1 MVIPRLAED
10 TLQRWLTAGRRKPLV
25 LRGARQVGKTTL
37 VRRFAAAAG
46 MPLCEVNLERHLYLD
61 RVFESLDTGRMLR
74 ELEALGGTRL
84 DGALLFLDE
93 VQATPR
99 ALPAL
104 RYLYEDRPDLPVVA
118 AGSLLEFTLAEHGF
132 SMPVGRIQYL
142 HLGPLT
148 FREFLAAV
156 DPAAGDPAATD
167 PDEPPTEAAHRR
179 LGRRLR
185 EYLVVGGLPEA
196 VLAYRETGSPMEV
209 AAVHRSIAS
218 TYEDDFAKYAR
229 RTPLAR
235 LQRLFRLVPR
245 SVGHPVTY
253 RRLDPDARAAE
264 VSRAIDLL
272 VKARVCHRVSHSHCS
287 GLPLGADAGHHA
299 SKLLILDVGLMN
311 HLCGLDLADI
321 EALDDIRLVNE
332 GGMAEQYVGQQL
344 VSLSGGEHPP
354 ELHYWL
360 RHARR
365 GNAEIDYVI
374 SHRDWIVPIEVKA
387 GRSGS
392 LKSLLHFAHEK
403 RPPLAVRFDA
413 NPPGVQTVRHAIR
426 TAAGTQDVTA
436 RILSLP
442 LYAVEALPRLLQAQ
456 RSMLGPPTMP
466 PGDDLH
472 AA

>member
-1 MVIPRLAED
+1 MH
-10 TLQRWLTAGRRKPLV
+10 RWLAARRRKPLV

-37 VRRFAAAAG
+37 VRQFAAAAG
-46 MPLCEVNLERHLYLD
+46 MALCEVNLERHLYLD
-61 RVFESLDTGRMLR
+61 RVFESLDTGRILR
-74 ELEALGGTRL
+74 ELETLGGTRL

-118 AGSLLEFTLAEHGF
+118 AGSLLEFTLSEHGF

-148 FREFLAAV
+148 YREFLAAV
-156 DPAAGDPAATD
+156 DPVAGDPAAAD
-167 PDEPPTEAAHRR
+167 PDTPPTDAEHRR

-196 VLAYRETGSPMEV
+196 VLAYRETGSPVEV

-229 RTPLAR
+229 RTPRAR

-245 SVGHPVTY
+245 SVGRPVTY
-253 RRLDPDARAAE
+253 RRLDPDARAAD
-264 VSRAIDLL
+264 VRRAIDLL
-272 VKARVCHRVSHSHCS
+272 VKARVCHEVSHSHCS
-287 GLPLGADAGHHA
+287 GLPLGADAGNHA
-299 SKLLILDVGLMN
+299 SKLLFMDVGLMN
-311 HLCGLDLADI
+311 HLCGLILPDV
-321 EALDDIRLVNE
+321 EALDDTRLVNE
-332 GGMAEQYVGQQL
+332 GGMVEQYVGQQL
-344 VSLSGGEHPP
+344 ASLSGGDHPP

-374 SHRDWIVPIEVKA
+374 AHRDWIVPIEVKA

-392 LKSLLHFAHEK
+392 LKSLLQFVHEK
-403 RPPLAVRFDA
+403 RPPIVVRFDA
-413 NPPGVQTVRHAIR
+413 NPPSVQTVHHAIR
-426 TAAGTQDVTA
+426 TAAGTRDVTA
-436 RILSLP
+436 RVLSLP
-442 LYAVEALPRLLQAQ
+442 LYAVDALPRLLRAQ
-456 RSMLGPPTMP
+456 RRALGLPPTR
-466 PGDDLH
+466 PGEARDLD
-472 AA
+472 

>member
-1 MVIPRLAED
+1 MVMTRLAED
-10 TLQRWLTAGRRKPLV
+10 ALHRWLTARRRKPLV

-37 VRRFAAAAG
+37 VRQFAAAAG
-46 MPLCEVNLERHLYLD
+46 LALCEVNLERHLYLD
-61 RVFESLDTGRMLR
+61 RVFERLDTGRMLR
-74 ELEALGGTRL
+74 ELETLGGTRL

-148 FREFLAAV
+148 YREFLAAV

-167 PDEPPTEAAHRR
+167 PDTPPTDAEHRR
-179 LGRRLR
+179 FGRRLR
-185 EYLVVGGLPEA
+185 EYLMVGGLPEA
-196 VLAYRETGSPMEV
+196 VLAYRESGSPVEV

-218 TYEDDFAKYAR
+218 TYEDDFAKYAS
-229 RTPLAR
+229 RTPRAR

-245 SVGHPVTY
+245 CVGRPVTY

-272 VKARVCHRVSHSHCS
+272 VKARVCHQVSHSHCS
-287 GLPLGADAGHHA
+287 GMPLGADAGNHA
-299 SKLLILDVGLMN
+299 SKLLFMDVGLMN
-311 HLCGLDLADI
+311 HLCGLDLPDI
-321 EALDDIRLVNE
+321 EALDDTRLVNE

-344 VSLSGGEHPP
+344 ASLSGGDRPP

-374 SHRDWIVPIEVKA
+374 AHRDWIVPIEVKA

-392 LKSLLHFAHEK
+392 LKSLLQFVHEK
-403 RPPLAVRFDA
+403 RPPIAVRFDA
-413 NPPGVQTVRHAIR
+413 NPPTVQTAHHAIR
-426 TAAGTQDVTA
+426 TAAGTRDVTA

-442 LYAVEALPRLLQAQ
+442 LYAVEALPRLLRAQ
-456 RSMLGPPTMP
+456 RSGRSSSR
-466 PGDDLH
+466 
-472 AA
+472 

>member
-1 MVIPRLAED
+1 MKRLAED
-10 TLQRWLTAGRRKPLV
+10 TLHRWLAARRRKPLV

-37 VRRFAAAAG
+37 VRRFAAAVG
-46 MPLCEVNLERHLYLD
+46 MALCEVNLERHLYLD
-61 RVFESLDTGRMLR
+61 RVFESLDTGRILR
-74 ELEALGGTRL
+74 ELETLGGTRL
-84 DGALLFLDE
+84 DGAVLFLDE
-93 VQATPR
+93 VQSTPH

-118 AGSLLEFTLAEHGF
+118 AGSLLEFILAEHGF

-156 DPAAGDPAATD
+156 DPAAVEPVDDLA
-167 PDEPPTEAAHRR
+167 PDRPPIEAAHRR
-179 LGRRLR
+179 LARRLR
-185 EYLVVGGLPEA
+185 EYLLVGGLPEA
-196 VLAYRETGSPMEV
+196 VLAYCESGSTVEV

-235 LQRLFRLVPR
+235 LQRLFRLMPR
-245 SVGHPVTY
+245 AVGQPVTY
-253 RRLDPDARAAE
+253 RRLDPDARAAD
-264 VSRAIDLL
+264 VGRAIDLL

-287 GLPLGADAGHHA
+287 GLPLGADAGNRA
-299 SKLLILDVGLMN
+299 TKLLFMDVGLMN
-311 HLCGLDLADI
+311 YLCGLDLTDI

-332 GGMAEQYVGQQL
+332 GSMAEQVVGQQL
-344 VSLSGGEHPP
+344 ASLGGGDRPP

-365 GNAEIDYVI
+365 GNAEVDYVI
-374 SHRDWIVPIEVKA
+374 SHRGWIVPIEVKA

-392 LKSLLHFAHEK
+392 LKSLLQFVHEK
-403 RPPLAVRFDA
+403 RPPVAVRFDA
-413 NPPGVQTVRHAIR
+413 NPPSLQTVSHAIR
-426 TAAGTQDVTA
+426 TAEGAEDVTA

-442 LYAVEALPRLLQAQ
+442 LYAVEALPRLLQAL
-456 RSMLGPPTMP
+456 RPDARPGTRVARDEHPT
-466 PGDDLH
+466 D
-472 AA
+472 

>member
-1 MVIPRLAED
+1 MKRLAED
-10 TLQRWLTAGRRKPLV
+10 TLHRWLTARRRKPLV
-25 LRGARQVGKTTL
+25 MRGARQVGKTTL
-37 VRRFAAAAG
+37 VRQFAAAAG
-46 MPLCEVNLERHLYLD
+46 MALCEVNLERHLYLD
-61 RVFESLDTGRMLR
+61 GVFESLDTGRILR
-74 ELEALGGTRL
+74 ELETLGGTRL
-84 DGALLFLDE
+84 DRAVLFLDE
-93 VQATPR
+93 VQATPH

-118 AGSLLEFTLAEHGF
+118 AGSLLEFTLADHGF

-148 FREFLAAV
+148 FREFLHAV
-156 DPAAGDPAATD
+156 DPAAAEWTASLD
-167 PDEPPTEAAHRR
+167 PDAPLPYAGHRR
-179 LGRRLR
+179 LGQRLR
-185 EYLVVGGLPEA
+185 EYLLVGGLPEA
-196 VLAYRETGSPMEV
+196 VLAYRESGSPVEV
-209 AAVHRSIAS
+209 TAVHRSIAS

-245 SVGHPVTY
+245 WVGHPVSY

-264 VSRAIDLL
+264 VSHALDLL
-272 VKARVCHRVSHSHCS
+272 VKARICHRVSHSHCS
-287 GLPLGADAGHHA
+287 GMPLGADAGNHA
-299 SKLLILDVGLMN
+299 SKLLFMDVGLMN
-311 HLCGLDLADI
+311 HVCGLDLTDI

-344 VSLSGGEHPP
+344 ASLSGGDQPP

-374 SHRDWIVPIEVKA
+374 QHRDWIVPIEVKA

-392 LKSLLHFAHEK
+392 LKSLLQFVHEK
-403 RPPLAVRFDA
+403 RPPVAVRFDA
-413 NPPGVQTVRHAIR
+413 NPPSVQTVRHAIR
-426 TAAGTQDVTA
+426 TAEGTRDVTA

-442 LYAVEALPRLLQAQ
+442 LYAVEALPQLIEALRRAPYL
-456 RSMLGPPTMP
+456 P
-466 PGDDLH
+466 
-472 AA
+472 